1 MSISDVTAR
10 INQIQEQFCPPA
22 PTTTPAGAA
31 AFAAQL
37 QAAGGVQSARM
48 PQATGLR
55 SLSAGITG
63 HSVVTDARKY
73 LGIPYLWGGTDPS
86 KGLDCSGLVQLVYHD
101 LGYSLPRGAADQA
114 RQGQPVARLA
124 DARPG
129 DLLAFGSPV
138 HHIAIYIGNGKVIEA
153 PHTGANVRVS
163 DVYETPTAIRRI
175 IPAVSAASSSNS
187 LSLLLQRAQSG
198 LPLSSAQLS
207 ALRAD
212 LESR

>member
-1 MSISDVTAR
+1 
-10 INQIQEQFCPPA
+10 
-22 PTTTPAGAA
+22 
-31 AFAAQL
+31 
-37 QAAGGVQSARM
+37 M